1 MNNLFIAFEDNFGQ
15 CETTIQHINKLTSNI
30 YSNFDY
36 LKKLIGLI
44 VHNKKIV
51 DKGKTKMISDIIGC
65 LRNKFKY
72 YWQAIS
78 DQISE
83 AGQSEKEPF
92 LKEMYL
98 RSLHDYLSEIVPFN
112 IGGKIPED
120 LETHSKRYTVYEEEI
135 MNILKEIKDTNND
148 KTLTIVATC
157 LVTIT
162 ILVGG
167 FLLYRYIKSKNNSN
181 QIKNTKDFVIS

>member
-1 MNNLFIAFEDNFGQ
+1 MNNLFIAFKDNFGQ

-72 YWQAIS
+72 YCQAI
-78 DQISE
+78 
-83 AGQSEKEPF
+83 
-92 LKEMYL
+92 
-98 RSLHDYLSEIVPFN
+98 
-112 IGGKIPED
+112 
-120 LETHSKRYTVYEEEI
+120 
-135 MNILKEIKDTNND
+135 
-148 KTLTIVATC
+148 
-157 LVTIT
+157 
-162 ILVGG
+162 
-167 FLLYRYIKSKNNSN
+167 
-181 QIKNTKDFVIS
+181 